1 MNVLMIGNDRNYLRF
16 LGKKLTESSMPSQ
29 ACDNLEVAASILK
42 TAPADAIICCL
53 PLLSK
58 SCPFEVVTQLQQ
70 SANGAVII
78 VISDNIQLHTAME
91 LMREGVYSCFN
102 RPFPLEQLTETLKQ
116 IKTSGQENET
126 IPVLD
131 KRPKDRI
138 VLAHYSYIKGISTVA
153 HQMYQQIDLVG
164 PTNFSVIIYG
174 ETGTGKESVAR
185 EVAKSQ
191 SESAPYI
198 AVDCGCLS
206 KELALSEL
214 FGHEKG
220 SFTGA
225 VARKIGAFELASNG
239 TLFLDEIGNL
249 DYEVQ
254 GYLLRAIQERKIHRV
269 GGTEDIPVTP
279 RIIVASNE
287 SLSAAVKNGKFRE
300 DLYHRLNE
308 FEIVVPPLRS
318 RQDDLD
324 LFIEQFLAE
333 TNSELGKNV
342 NAPDEA
348 ALSALLNYNWPGNI
362 RELKNVIRRACLL
375 CPDHTAISVDCLPEE
390 MLHSESEQRWKEET
404 EDQMSLRN
412 KKPRDISLK
421 EIQEALK
428 ISNYN
433 KSKAAHYL
441 GIDRK
446 TLYNRLKTEQT

>member
-1 MNVLMIGNDRNYLRF
+1 
-16 LGKKLTESSMPSQ
+16 
-29 ACDNLEVAASILK
+29 
-42 TAPADAIICCL
+42 
-53 PLLSK
+53 
-58 SCPFEVVTQLQQ
+58 
-70 SANGAVII
+70 
-78 VISDNIQLHTAME
+78 
-91 LMREGVYSCFN
+91 
-102 RPFPLEQLTETLKQ
+102 
-116 IKTSGQENET
+116 
-126 IPVLD
+126 
-131 KRPKDRI
+131 
-138 VLAHYSYIKGISTVA
+138 
-153 HQMYQQIDLVG
+153 
-164 PTNFSVIIYG
+164 
-174 ETGTGKESVAR
+174 VAR

-308 FEIVVPPLRS
+308 FEIIVPPLRS

-342 NAPDEA
+342 NAPDEV

>member
-1 MNVLMIGNDRNYLRF
+1 MIGNDRNYLGF
-16 LGKKLTESSMPSQ
+16 LSKKLSESAMPTQ
-29 ACDNLEVAASILK
+29 ECDNLEAAATILQ
-42 TAPADAIICCL
+42 TNPADAIICCL

-58 SCPFEVVTQLQQ
+58 SCPSEVVTQLQH
-70 SANGAVII
+70 SANGAAII
-78 VISDNIQLHTAME
+78 VISDNIQLHTAMD
-91 LMREGVYSCFN
+91 LMREGLYSCFN
-102 RPFPLEQLTETLKQ
+102 RPFPLEQLTETLMQLKAS
-116 IKTSGQENET
+116 KHGNEAM
-126 IPVLD
+126 PVLENHTTNE
-131 KRPKDRI
+131 RI
-138 VLAHYSYIKGISTVA
+138 VISQHSYVKGISSVA
-153 HQMYQQIDLVG
+153 NQMYQQIDLVG
-164 PTNFSVIIYG
+164 PTSFSVIIYG

-191 SESAPYI
+191 NDAAPYI

-225 VARKIGAFELASNG
+225 VARKIGAFELANNG

-254 GYLLRAIQERKIHRV
+254 GFLLRAIQERKIHRV

-279 RIIVASNE
+279 RILVASNE
-287 SLSAAVKNGKFRE
+287 NLSAAVKNGKFRE

-308 FEIVVPPLRS
+308 FEIVVPPLRA
-318 RQDDLD
+318 RQDDLS
-324 LFIEQFLAE
+324 LFIKQFLAE
-333 TNSELGKNV
+333 TNIELNKNV
-342 NAPDEA
+342 HVPDEA
-348 ALSALLNYNWPGNI
+348 AFNALLAYSWPGNI

-375 CPDHTAISVDCLPEE
+375 CPDHTAINLDCLPEE
-390 MLHSESEQRWKEET
+390 ILHYEWPELNEE
-404 EDQMSLRN
+404 EPGDAMYARH

-421 EIQEALK
+421 EIEAALK

-446 TLYNRLKTEQT
+446 TLYNRLKTADT